1 MTARSASASK
11 EKRANGEGSVYTRIL
26 KSGKKRYIAAAK
38 DINGK
43 LCRKSFKKASEAH
56 DHLYKMKQD
65 RLVGRNTFAVNP
77 KMTVTEF
84 LEAWLSNRANL
95 KPETRRNYQGA
106 ITNRITPEIGKLRV
120 ATITA
125 ATIENLYQKLDAKNY
140 KAGTLNVTHAVLS
153 SAFADGFRL
162 NLLTHNPME
171 KVKKVTKRTTPTK
184 HIPQSDAERI
194 YAYATKDPFT
204 HARIE
209 LGIYMGLRPGEIFG
223 LKWEDISY
231 PSKTITIERQVQ
243 RVKGSGLVFQS
254 VKTGDVRTIPLSD
267 AQIVILQ
274 RHQVNQM
281 ALAPSLRSAENLIFP
296 NSCGNKMDPKR
307 DHKSWKELL
316 KAAGVKSDY
325 TRYQMRK
332 TAFTNLAVSG
342 VDLRT
347 IMEISGH
354 KQVSTLINS
363 YVHPTSESMRAAMDI
378 QDQRRAQT
386 PSIEAAERM
395 RILREVAERHGGR
408 VLEGISLEQLQVG
421 GHFNA

>member
-1 MTARSASASK
+1 MGAKSASLIHA
-11 EKRANGEGSVYTRIL
+11 KRANGEGSIYTKTL
-26 KSGKKRYIAAAK
+26 KSGKKVYIAASK
-38 DINGK
+38 DINGVMR
-43 LCRKSFKKASEAH
+43 RKTCYKVSEAR

-65 RLVGRNTFAVNP
+65 RLLGKNTFAVNP
-77 KMTVTEF
+77 KMNVTEF
-84 LEAWLSNRANL
+84 LESWLRNRANL

-106 ITNRITPEIGKLRV
+106 ITNRIKPEIGNLKV
-120 ATITA
+120 ATITP
-125 ATIENLYQKLDAKNY
+125 ATIENLYQKLDAKGY

-153 SAFADGFRL
+153 SAFADAFRL
-162 NLLTHNPME
+162 NLLPRNPMDR
-171 KVKKVTKRTTPTK
+171 VKKVTKRTIPTR

-194 YAYATKDPFT
+194 YAYSTKDPYT

-209 LGIYMGLRPGEIFG
+209 LGIYMGLRPGEVFG
-223 LKWEDISY
+223 LKWDDISY
-231 PSKTITIERQVQ
+231 TAKTITIERQVQ

-267 AQIVILQ
+267 AQIAILQ

-281 ALAPSLRSAENLIFP
+281 ALSPSLRSVDNLVFP
-296 NSCGNKMDPKR
+296 NSKGKKMDPKR
-307 DHKSWKELL
+307 DHKSWKDLL
-316 KAAGVKSDY
+316 RAAGVKTNY

-363 YVHPTSESMRAAMDI
+363 YVHPTTESMRAAMDL
-378 QDQRRAQT
+378 QDQRRSRT
-386 PSIEAAERM
+386 PSIEAVERIKIMHEAAEKLGARILDGISPE
-395 RILREVAERHGGR
+395 ILRER
-408 VLEGISLEQLQVG
+408 I
-421 GHFNA
+421 N

>member
-1 MTARSASASK
+1 MGARSAKVSQQ
-11 EKRANGEGSVYTRIL
+11 KRANGEGSVYTKIL
-26 KSGKKRYIAAAK
+26 KSGKKVYIAAAK
-38 DINGK
+38 DINGVMR
-43 LCRKSFKKASEAH
+43 RKTFYKASEAY

-65 RLVGRNTFAVNP
+65 RLVGKNTFAVYP

-84 LEAWLSNRANL
+84 LESWLSNRANL

-106 ITNRITPEIGKLRV
+106 ITNRITPLIGSLKV

-140 KAGTLNVTHAVLS
+140 RAGTMNVTHAVLS

-162 NLLTHNPME
+162 NLLPHNPMD
-171 KVKKVTKRTTPTK
+171 KVKKVSKKSIPTK
-184 HIPQSDAERI
+184 HIPQSDADRI
-194 YAYATKDPFT
+194 YAYATRDPYT

-209 LGIYMGLRPGEIFG
+209 LGIYMGLRPGEVFG
-223 LKWEDISY
+223 LKWEDINY
-231 PSKTITIERQVQ
+231 TAKTITIERQVQ
-243 RVKGSGLVFQS
+243 RVTGQGLVFQS
-254 VKTGDVRTIPLSD
+254 VKTGDIRTIPLSD
-267 AQIVILQ
+267 AQITILQ

-281 ALAPSLRSAENLIFP
+281 ALPANLKSSENLVFP
-296 NSCGNKMDPKR
+296 NSLGNKMDPKC

-316 KAAGVKSDY
+316 QAAGIKADY

-332 TAFTNLAVSG
+332 TAFTNLATSG

-363 YVHPTSESMRAAMDI
+363 YVHPTTESMRAAMEI
-378 QDQRRAQT
+378 QDEKRSQT
-386 PSIEAAERM
+386 PSIEVAERKRVM
-395 RILREVAERHGGR
+395 LEVAEQLGAR
-408 VLEGISLEQLQVG
+408 VLEGISPEILREG
-421 GHFNA
+421 GALSA

>member
-1 MTARSASASK
+1 MEKKTASASQ
-11 EKRANGEGSVYTRIL
+11 EKRANGEGSVYPKIL
-26 KSGKKRYIAAAK
+26 KSGKKRYIAQAK

-43 LCRKSFKKASEAH
+43 MRRVSFTKKADAY

-65 RLVGRNTFAVNP
+65 RKVGKNTFAVNP

-84 LEAWLSNRANL
+84 LESWLSNRANL

-106 ITNRITPEIGKLRV
+106 ITNRVTPEIGKLAV

-125 ATIENLYQKLDAKNY
+125 ATIENLYQKLDAHGY

-153 SAFADGFRL
+153 SAFSDAFRL
-162 NLLTHNPME
+162 NLLPHNPMD
-171 KVKKVTKRTTPTK
+171 KVKKITKRAIPSK
-184 HIPQSDAERI
+184 HIPQNDADRI
-194 YAYATKDPFT
+194 YAYATQDPFM

-209 LGIYMGLRPGEIFG
+209 LGIYMGLRPGEVFG

-231 PSKTITIERQVQ
+231 TTKTITIERQVQ
-243 RVKGSGLVFQS
+243 RVKGLGLVFQS
-254 VKTGDVRTIPLSD
+254 VKTGEIRTIPLSD
-267 AQIVILQ
+267 DQIAILQ

-281 ALAPSLRSAENLIFP
+281 ALAPSIRSTENLVFP
-296 NSCGNKMDPKR
+296 NSLGNKMDPKC
-307 DHKSWKELL
+307 DHKAWKKLL
-316 KAAGVKSDY
+316 SISGVDTSY

-354 KQVSTLINS
+354 KQVSTLMNS
-363 YVHPTSESMRAAMDI
+363 YVHATTESMRAAMEI
-378 QDQRRAQT
+378 QDIRRTQT
-386 PSIEAAERM
+386 PSFEMAERK
-395 RILREVAERHGGR
+395 RVISEVAEKHG
-408 VLEGISLEQLQVG
+408 VSIIEGLSVDRILKG
-421 GHFNA
+421 GALGA

>member
-1 MTARSASASK
+1 MGTRAASATRQ
-11 EKRANGEGSVYTRIL
+11 KRANGEGSIYTKTL
-26 KSGKKRYIAAAK
+26 KSGKKVYIAAAK
-38 DINGK
+38 DINGIMR
-43 LCRKSFKKASEAH
+43 RKTCYKVADAH

-65 RLVGRNTFAVNP
+65 RLLGKNTFAVNP

-84 LEAWLSNRANL
+84 LESWLSNRANL

-106 ITNRITPEIGKLRV
+106 ITNRIAPVIGKLKV
-120 ATITA
+120 ATITP
-125 ATIENLYQKLDAKNY
+125 ATIENLYQKLDAQGY

-153 SAFADGFRL
+153 SAFADSFRL
-162 NLLTHNPME
+162 NLLPHNPMD

-184 HIPQSDAERI
+184 HIPQTDAERI
-194 YAYATKDPFT
+194 YAYATKDPYT

-209 LGIYMGLRPGEIFG
+209 LGIYMGLRPGEVFG
-223 LKWEDISY
+223 LKWDDISY
-231 PSKTITIERQVQ
+231 TAKTITIERQVQ

-267 AQIVILQ
+267 AQIAILQ

-281 ALAPSLRSAENLIFP
+281 ALAPALRSADNLVFP
-296 NSCGNKMDPKR
+296 NSRGNKMDPKR

-316 KAAGVKSDY
+316 SAAGVKTSY

-363 YVHPTSESMRAAMDI
+363 YVHPTTESMRAAMDI
-378 QDQRRAQT
+378 QDQRRLQT
-386 PSIEAAERM
+386 PSIEAAERK
-395 RILREVAERHGGR
+395 RVLLETAEKFGVR
-408 VLEGISLEQLQVG
+408 VLEGVSAEAFG
-421 GHFNA
+421 KGMN

>member
-1 MTARSASASK
+1 MGARSASAAHQ
-11 EKRANGEGSVYTRIL
+11 KRANGEGSIYTKTL
-26 KSGKKRYIAAAK
+26 KSGKKVYIAAAK
-38 DINGK
+38 DIDGVMR
-43 LCRKSFKKASEAH
+43 RKTCYKVAEAH
-56 DHLYKMKQD
+56 EHLYKMKQD
-65 RLVGRNTFAVNP
+65 RLLGKNTFAVNP

-84 LEAWLSNRANL
+84 LESWLNNRANL

-106 ITNRITPEIGKLRV
+106 ITNRIALEIGKLKV

-125 ATIENLYQKLDAKNY
+125 ATIENLYQKLDAKGY

-153 SAFADGFRL
+153 SAFADAFRL
-162 NLLTHNPME
+162 NLLPHNPMD

-184 HIPQSDAERI
+184 HIPQPDAERI
-194 YAYATKDPFT
+194 YAYATKDPYT

-209 LGIYMGLRPGEIFG
+209 LGIYMGLRPGEVFG
-223 LKWEDISY
+223 LKWDDISY
-231 PSKTITIERQVQ
+231 NAKTITIERQVQ

-267 AQIVILQ
+267 AQITILQ

-281 ALAPSLRSAENLIFP
+281 ALAPSLRSADNLVFP
-296 NSCGNKMDPKR
+296 NSKGNKMDPKR

-316 KAAGVKSDY
+316 SAAGVKSDY

-363 YVHPTSESMRAAMDI
+363 YVHPTTESMRAAMDI
-378 QDQRRAQT
+378 QDQRRLQT
-386 PSIEAAERM
+386 PSIEAAERKKV
-395 RILREVAERHGGR
+395 LLEAAEKFGVQ
-408 VLEGISLEQLQVG
+408 VLEGVPTEALRKEMI
-421 GHFNA
+421 